1 MEEIKNAGSD
11 TRKKRLIKSSTT
23 TALYEHGKIP
33 PQAVELEEAVLG
45 AIMLEKDALA
55 AVIDVVRPEAF
66 YKDAHQVIYQA
77 ITRLFGKG
85 EPIDILTVT
94 NELKFMGE
102 LDTVGGPFY
111 IAQLTNRIASAANT
125 EFHARIILQKFIQR
139 ELIRISSDVIR
150 DAYEETTDVFQLLD
164 KTENQLFSVSE
175 TNMRRNYVDMQ
186 SLIRDALKQIGA
198 AKSKDGKQRG
208 IRSGFTVLDR
218 FTGGWQ
224 PSDLIIVAAR
234 PGMGKTA
241 FVLTAARNS
250 AIEFNHPVALFSL
263 EMSSIQLVTRLIS
276 AEAQLSA
283 DKLKKGELES
293 YEWQQLNTK
302 INTLIDA
309 PIYIDDTPSLSV
321 FELRAKCRRLK
332 AQHDIQ
338 LIIIDYIQLMT
349 AGIDRNMGNRVQ
361 EISTISRS
369 LKALAKELNVP
380 VIALSQLNRSVE
392 TRPNKKPILS
402 DLRESGAIEQDADMV
417 LFIYRPE
424 YYNQTADAE
433 GESVQGEA
441 EISIAKHRNGALGE
455 VKLKFIARYAKFV
468 DPDNLTADNDNIAP
482 NTNFDN
488 GSSVSTY
495 TLPSKMNN
503 DDDVTGSL
511 PY

>member
-1 MEEIKNAGSD
+1 
-11 TRKKRLIKSSTT
+11 
-23 TALYEHGKIP
+23 
-33 PQAVELEEAVLG
+33 
-45 AIMLEKDALA
+45 
-55 AVIDVVRPEAF
+55 
-66 YKDAHQVIYQA
+66 
-77 ITRLFGKG
+77 
-85 EPIDILTVT
+85 
-94 NELKFMGE
+94 
-102 LDTVGGPFY
+102 
-111 IAQLTNRIASAANT
+111 
-125 EFHARIILQKFIQR
+125 
-139 ELIRISSDVIR
+139 
-150 DAYEETTDVFQLLD
+150 
-164 KTENQLFSVSE
+164 
-175 TNMRRNYVDMQ
+175 VDMQ

-349 AGIDRNMGNRVQ
+349 AGIDRNMGNREQ

-433 GESVQGEA
+433 GESIQGEA